1 MSRPDS
7 SKAAKAGKHKLFCDL
22 RVGTHL
28 RKMGLSLNYFT
39 LVQFRRTLPGVLKIV
54 RRFAC
59 IGGEVTKLELVSYP
73 FYVRFRSTST
83 NLRLFRDL

>member
-22 RVGTHL
+22 RVGTPAQNGTVFKLLHVGTIL
-28 RKMGLSLNYFT
+28 KNSLGAF
-39 LVQFRRTLPGVLKIV
+39 KIV
-54 RRFAC
+54 PPCAC
-59 IGGEVTKLELVSYP
+59 IGGEVTKLELVSCP